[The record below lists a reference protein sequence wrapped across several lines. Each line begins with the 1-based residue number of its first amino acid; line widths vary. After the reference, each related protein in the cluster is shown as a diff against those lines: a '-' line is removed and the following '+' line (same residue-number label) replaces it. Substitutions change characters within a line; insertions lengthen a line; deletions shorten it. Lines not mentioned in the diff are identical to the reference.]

1 MDRNVVVAFS
11 EPVERNSAQAAF
23 SLRKAGTTVNLG
35 GAFTWNP
42 ASTVMTFNPFA
53 NLLANTGYSVAVA
66 VSAKDIAG
74 NPMASPAE
82 WSFQTL

>member
-1 MDRNVVVAFS
+1 M
-11 EPVERNSAQAAF
+11 
-23 SLRKAGTTVNLG
+23 TV
-35 GAFTWNP
+35 
-42 ASTVMTFNPFA
+42 NPFA

-66 VSAKDIAG
+66 ASAKDTAG